1 MASIDGALIKLSEE
15 LGSLVGSGSGG
26 GFFYLIAY
34 ACGVA
39 LAISAAYKLKQ
50 HSENPSHHPLNSA
63 VISFLVAALFLAM
76 PSAMDA
82 VRGSMDLQQIG
93 GGSLGYLPGGGG
105 GGGGIEKAIYVYA
118 AFFGYIAFIRGL
130 FLLNKMGEQ
139 SKRGDELGRGVTH
152 LIGAVMATNL
162 SEIVGALKSLFL

>member
-15 LGSLVGSGSGG
+15 IGSILSGG
-26 GFFYLIAY
+26 VVMAVAY
-34 ACGVA
+34 TCGVA
-39 LAISAAYKLKQ
+39 LALSSAYKLKQ

-63 VISFLVAALFLAM
+63 VISFLVAAMFLAM

-82 VRGSMDLQQIG
+82 MRESLDLQQIG
-93 GGSLGYLPGGGG
+93 GGSLAYLPGNNGGG
-105 GGGGIEKAIYVYA
+105 GVEKAIYIYA

-130 FLLNKMGEQ
+130 LLFNKMGEQ
-139 SKRGDELGRGVTH
+139 SKRGDELGRGATH

-162 SEIVGALKSLFL
+162 SEIVL